1 MLRSVSRG
9 LWPARL
15 SAVPRSSAALSPFA
29 NDNRLK
35 PFSLQ
40 VGAVRHG
47 SGGVGAPI
55 IRLLANLVVM
65 GTGVVGRAF
74 VEAYHQALKN
84 GGVASNAGQRGAA
97 RTTAIEAEARQIL
110 NVGPKATREEV
121 LEAAERLRTMNDPSK
136 GGSSYLQ
143 DKITFARDALA
154 KPESKPE
161 TSETGDKNSSKDD
174 NQAEQSKR

>member
-74 VEAYHQALKN
+74 VEAYHQALK
-84 GGVASNAGQRGAA
+84 SECRAA
-97 RTTAIEAEARQIL
+97 L
-110 NVGPKATREEV
+110 SSS
-121 LEAAERLRTMNDPSK
+121 AAERLRTMNDPSK